1 MAARTGETGFY
12 RILVAIE
19 TDATRYYGPEA
30 SRPALLGPRDA
41 EQMLAH
47 VAADLRALLPG
58 IAECSLIAAGA
69 LFDQTQIMRPG
80 YPVFAALEATAAAPA
95 NAPRPFKPG
104 LVSIGAA
111 DGVMPAEALQPG
123 ADIPLGLLQL
133 LPVVVHG
140 PAPLVEELGQAMEY
154 RFLEQGQLAPHSAA
168 WLQTAFRI
176 CVNHARLMTLTDLNA
191 MLRLQLDHFGFLP
204 LWELLDAALSGRA
217 SALRVRTPSG
227 KSLEWRDGEVHAV
240 FETFDFWAREGGGAG
255 LPAARLA
262 LAGGYGDWTREMR
275 QYTTT
280 LRAHGVA
287 IRFHLPN
294 TGPALAGTYFGETSE
309 AAPQVGDPAVTE
321 HSFGDLGTIAV
332 TAVADGRIVNY
343 YPLRPRGLNDI
354 QAQLRE
360 VVRGGHT
367 VAFPAT
373 ILYDEQTRRLRPDR
387 TA

>member
-1 MAARTGETGFY
+1 MVARPSGTGFY
-12 RILVAIE
+12 RTLVAIE
-19 TDATRYYGPEA
+19 TDATRYYGPQA
-30 SRPALLGPRDA
+30 SRPALLGPREA
-41 EQMLAH
+41 EQLLAH
-47 VAADLRALLPG
+47 VAADMRALLPA
-58 IAECSLIAAGA
+58 IAECRLIAAGA
-69 LFDQTQIMRPG
+69 LFDQTQILRPG
-80 YPVFAALEATAAAPA
+80 YPVFAALEAGGA
-95 NAPRPFKPG
+95 RPFKPG
-104 LVSIGAA
+104 LVSIGTA

-140 PAPLVEELGQAMEY
+140 PARLVEELGQAMEY
-154 RFLEQGQLAPHSAA
+154 RFLEQGQLSPHAAA

-176 CVNHARLMTLTDLNA
+176 SVNHARLMTLTDLNA
-191 MLRLQLDHFGFLP
+191 MLRLQLEHFGFLP
-204 LWELLDAALSGRA
+204 LWELLDAALSG
-217 SALRVRTPSG
+217 SNGELRVGTPSG
-227 KSLEWRDGEVHAV
+227 KTLEWKDGEVHAV

-287 IRFHLPN
+287 ICFHLPGG
-294 TGPALAGTYFGETSE
+294 GPALAGTWFSE
-309 AAPQVGDPAVTE
+309 DSGAAPQDGDPAVTE
-321 HSFGDLGTIAV
+321 HSFGDLGTVAV
-332 TAVADGRIVNY
+332 TAVAGDRLENY

-354 QAQLRE
+354 QARLRE
-360 VVRGGHT
+360 VVRGGHM

-387 TA
+387 TT

>member
-1 MAARTGETGFY
+1 MATHTGETGFY
-12 RILVAIE
+12 RTLVAIE

-47 VAADLRALLPG
+47 VAADMRALLPG
-58 IAECSLIAAGA
+58 LAECSLIAAGA
-69 LFDQTQIMRPG
+69 LFDQTQILRPG
-80 YPVFAALEATAAAPA
+80 YPVFAALEATAAVPA
-95 NAPRPFKPG
+95 SVGRPFKPG

-111 DGVMPAEALQPG
+111 DGVMPTEALQPG

-140 PAPLVEELGQAMEY
+140 PAALVEELGQAMEY
-154 RFLEQGQLAPHSAA
+154 RFLEQGQLSPHSAA

-204 LWELLDAALSGRA
+204 LWELLDAALSGRDG
-217 SALRVRTPSG
+217 ALRVNTPSG
-227 KSLEWRDGEVHAV
+227 KTLEWRDGEVHAV
-240 FETFDFWAREGGGAG
+240 FETFYYWAREGGGAG

-287 IRFHLPN
+287 IRFHPPGA
-294 TGPALAGTYFGETSE
+294 GPALAGTYFSE
-309 AAPQVGDPAVTE
+309 SSDAAPQDGDPAVTE
-321 HSFGDLGTIAV
+321 HSFGDLGTVAV
-332 TAVADGRIVNY
+332 TAVVGDRIENY

-354 QAQLRE
+354 QARLRE

>member
-1 MAARTGETGFY
+1 MAARTSGTGFY
-12 RILVAIE
+12 RTLVAIE
-19 TDATRYYGPEA
+19 TDATRYYGPQA
-30 SRPALLGPRDA
+30 SRPALLGPSDA
-41 EQMLAH
+41 EQLLAH
-47 VAADLRALLPG
+47 VAADMRTLLPA

-69 LFDQTQIMRPG
+69 LFDQTQILRPG
-80 YPVFAALEATAAAPA
+80 YPVFAALEAGASGPA
-95 NAPRPFKPG
+95 DAPRPFKPG

-140 PAPLVEELGQAMEY
+140 PARLVEELGQAMEY
-154 RFLEQGQLAPHSAA
+154 RFLEQGQLSPHAAA

-176 CVNHARLMTLTDLNA
+176 SVNHARLMTLTDLNA
-191 MLRLQLDHFGFLP
+191 MLRLQLEHFGFLP
-204 LWELLDAALSGRA
+204 LWELLDAALSG
-217 SALRVRTPSG
+217 STGALRVSTPSG
-227 KSLEWRDGEVHAV
+227 RSLEWKDGEVHAV
-240 FETFDFWAREGGGAG
+240 FETFDFWAREGGGAN

-280 LRAHGVA
+280 LRAHGVT
-287 IRFHLPN
+287 IRFHLPGG
-294 TGPALAGTYFGETSE
+294 GPALAGTWFSEVSE
-309 AAPQVGDPAVTE
+309 AAPRDGDPAVTE
-321 HSFGDLGTIAV
+321 HSFGDLGTVAV
-332 TAVADGRIVNY
+332 TAVAAGRIENY

-354 QAQLRE
+354 QARLRE